1 MDERTE
7 TVTSFRA
14 EVDTLRA
21 MEEKLDSDIQIS
33 KQELAKANKA
43 LQAADKERIRYEKE
57 LAAVSPKLLETT
69 EKVKGVRKRVVEIQK
84 QLEKRRAERATRE
97 QSIISLEKEL
107 REVTEEERKAREQLT
122 RLDSESESGV
132 QLDSSKLAEY
142 SSLREEVAGKTAA
155 ERAQQLA
162 AEAELKSVKLRQE
175 HTVAKEKA
183 LLQELE
189 ECTGLIA
196 EYTQRA
202 EKLSVAQSTGAA
214 EKERL
219 SGLLEEAEETARSSE
234 GKLKTLNEELTS
246 VSERVREAGDDRRRG
261 QQEEKLADAVETM
274 KVVA

>member
-107 REVTEEERKAREQLT
+107 RVVTEEERKAREQLT

-142 SSLREEVAGKTAA
+142 SSLLVSLPTSMEKWGFFFSNR
-155 ERAQQLA
+155 
-162 AEAELKSVKLRQE
+162 
-175 HTVAKEKA
+175 KEKIDVDYQF
-183 LLQELE
+183 L
-189 ECTGLIA
+189 
-196 EYTQRA
+196 RF
-202 EKLSVAQSTGAA
+202 LSMGAP
-214 EKERL
+214 
-219 SGLLEEAEETARSSE
+219 SS
-234 GKLKTLNEELTS
+234 KISQMCSRFVTRYS
-246 VSERVREAGDDRRRG
+246 C
-261 QQEEKLADAVETM
+261 
-274 KVVA
+274 

>member
-107 REVTEEERKAREQLT
+107 RVVTEEERKAREQLT

-219 SGLLEEAEETARSSE
+219 SGLLEDAKETARSSE

>member
-1 MDERTE
+1 MDERTK

-107 REVTEEERKAREQLT
+107 RVVTEEERKAREQLT

-219 SGLLEEAEETARSSE
+219 SGLLEDAKETARSSE